1 MRTFK
6 QDLRFAVRALMRR
19 PALSLLAILAIALGV
34 GANTAIFSVFD
45 AVLLDPLP
53 YPEAD
58 RLVRIWETNQAK
70 EIARERPSPVTF
82 HDFREQNES
91 FAGLTGWW
99 HPDLNLTT
107 DEGEPER
114 VAAINATD
122 DFFDVLGTNPILGR
136 GFLPGEDERGKPQ
149 IAVIGY
155 AAWQR
160 HFGGAADVLDRTV
173 QLDGVPYSI
182 VGVMPPGFDFP
193 DKTEIWLPLGWDPA
207 QHSRGARFFGV
218 VGRLQPSVELAA
230 AQAELDTLFGAI
242 EHDHPE
248 SNAGWETLVVPLA
261 NDVVGNLRPALWI
274 LLGAVAFVL
283 LIACAN
289 VANLLLAQA
298 LAREQEV
305 ALRIALGA
313 GRGRI
318 LRQFLTESLCLGAI
332 GGLMGL
338 AFAWIGVRVLLVLAP
353 TDLPRL
359 DGVGIDARVLG
370 FTLGLAVLA
379 SLIFGLIPAWQ
390 AGRADFVGAL
400 KEGARGVSSSAGSRR
415 LRQALVIAEVA
426 LAVVLLA
433 GAGLLI
439 RSFAILL
446 DEHPGFNAEQTL
458 SFNLQLP
465 RSTYANWTDATH
477 FYSTLL
483 ERLQTRP
490 GVRQAAVTGFLP
502 LEAGWRVDFQI
513 SGVQGLS
520 DAEQPEAQ
528 VHPVS
533 PGYFQLLG
541 IPLQQ
546 GRDFTDRDTADK
558 PGVVVLNR
566 AAVDRYFAE
575 QSPVGEKVVVEARQ
589 FGPLGRILTE
599 NLEVEVIGI
608 VGDAKNTGLEAPVEP
623 AMYFPQR
630 QFAYRSMNVLTRT
643 SGNPEAMMRE
653 LEATVWELDASLPIA
668 ALQTL
673 DGYVGTA
680 VAERRFVM
688 QLLSG
693 FAALAL
699 ALALI
704 GTYGVMAYTAGQRHR
719 EVGIRMALGAL
730 RGDVVR
736 LLVKQGLCLTL
747 SGLGIGLVTTWW
759 LRPLLASLVFGVGTS
774 DLLTLGAVTLL
785 ITAAA
790 LVACYLPARRA
801 ARIDPV
807 QALRTD

>member
-1 MRTFK
+1 MGSFS
-6 QDLRFAVRALMRR
+6 QDLRFAFRALLRR
-19 PALSLLAILAIALGV
+19 PGLSLLAILAIGLGV

-53 YPEAD
+53 YPQAD
-58 RLVRIWETNQAK
+58 RLVRIWEANPGK
-70 EIARERPSPVTF
+70 GIARERPSPVTF

-114 VAAINATD
+114 IAAINATD
-122 DFFDVLGTNPILGR
+122 DFFDVLGTPPILGR
-136 GFLPGEDERGKPQ
+136 GFLSGEDESGKPRL
-149 IAVIGY
+149 AVIGY
-155 AAWQR
+155 GVWQR
-160 HFGGAADVLDRTV
+160 RFGGAEDVLERTV

-193 DKTEIWLPLGWDPA
+193 DQTEIWLPLGWNPA

-218 VGRLQPSVELAA
+218 VGRLQPGVELTA
-230 AQAELDTLFGAI
+230 AQAELSSLFGAI
-242 EHDHPE
+242 ERDHPE
-248 SNAGWETLVVPLA
+248 TNAGWGTLAVPLA
-261 NDVVGNLRPALWI
+261 DDLVGDLRPALWI

-289 VANLLLAQA
+289 VANLLLTQA
-298 LAREQEV
+298 LAREQET
-305 ALRIALGA
+305 ALRVALGA

-318 LRQFLTESLCLGAI
+318 LRQFLTESLCLGGI
-332 GGLMGL
+332 GGLVGL
-338 AFAWIGVRVLLVLAP
+338 AFAWIGVRALLVLAP

-359 DGVGIDARVLG
+359 AGVGIDARVLV
-370 FTLGLAVLA
+370 FTLGVAVMA
-379 SLIFGLIPAWQ
+379 SLIFGLVPAWQ

-400 KEGARGVSSSAGSRR
+400 KEGARGMSSSAGSRR
-415 LRQALVIAEVA
+415 MRQALVVAEVA

-439 RSFAILL
+439 RSFAVLL
-446 DEHPGFNAEQTL
+446 DQHPGFNVERIL

-465 RSTYANWTDATH
+465 RSSYEDWTDATR
-477 FYSTLL
+477 FYDTLL
-483 ERLQTRP
+483 EHLQTRP

-513 SGVQGLS
+513 SGVAGLS

-533 PGYFQLLG
+533 PGFFQLLG

-546 GRDFTDRDTADK
+546 GRDFTDRDTPDK
-558 PGVVVLNR
+558 PGVVILNR
-566 AAVDRYFAE
+566 AAVDRYFGDE
-575 QSPVGEKVVVEARQ
+575 SPVGDKVVVEARQ

-599 NLEVEVIGI
+599 SLEVEVVGI
-608 VGDAKNTGLEAPVEP
+608 VGNAKNTGLEAPVEP

-643 SGNPEAMMRE
+643 SGEPKAMMRE
-653 LEATVWELDASLPIA
+653 LEAAVWELDASLPVA

-688 QLLSG
+688 QLLTG

-704 GTYGVMAYTAGQRHR
+704 GTYGVMAYTAGQRRR
-719 EVGIRMALGAL
+719 EVGIRLALGAL
-730 RGDVVR
+730 RGDVVS
-736 LLVKQGLCLTL
+736 LLVRQGLWLTL
-747 SGLGIGLVTTWW
+747 SGLTVGLVVSWW
-759 LRPLLASLVFGVGTS
+759 LRPLLAGLVFGVGTT
-774 DLLTLGAVTLL
+774 DVLTFVTVAVL
-785 ITAAA
+785 ITTAA
-790 LVACYLPARRA
+790 LIACYLPARKASRV
-801 ARIDPV
+801 DPV